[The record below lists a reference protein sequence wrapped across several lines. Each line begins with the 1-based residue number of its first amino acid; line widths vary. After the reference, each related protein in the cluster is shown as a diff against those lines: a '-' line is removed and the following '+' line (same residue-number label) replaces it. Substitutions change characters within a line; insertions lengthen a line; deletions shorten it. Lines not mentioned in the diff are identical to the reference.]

1 MINVQQLSP
10 ACINVTFNEVKAGWE
25 QWVMLSSDRHYDSV
39 KCDRALMK
47 KQLDKAKERNALIV
61 DCGDFFDAM
70 QGRYD
75 PRRSYA
81 EMRPEYKEDTYL
93 DAIVADA
100 AKYMAPYAENIIM
113 IGRGNH
119 DNSVIKNNGVDIV
132 SNLVYHLNRENN
144 ANIKI
149 GGYGG
154 WVRFQFISGK
164 NESMLL
170 KYFHGSGGDAPV
182 TRGVLNTARQ
192 GLYLPDADVVVN
204 GHNHN
209 AYVVPISRERISNK
223 GVVYQDTM
231 NFIRTPSYSIDYG
244 DGTGGW
250 HIERGGPPKPRGC
263 VWMRFSYD
271 TTDVRR
277 IRTEFIMDIV

>member
-1 MINVQQLSP
+1 MIIEQVNN
-10 ACINVTFNEVKAGWE
+10 ACINVKFDNISAGWE
-25 QWVMLSSDRHYDSV
+25 QWIMLSSDRHFDSI

-47 KQLDKAKERNALIV
+47 KHLDLAKERNAYII

-81 EMRPEYKEDTYL
+81 EMRPEYAKDVYL
-93 DAIVADA
+93 DAIVEDA
-100 AKYMAPYAENIIM
+100 AKFMTPYADRFIM

-119 DNSVIKNNGVDIV
+119 DQSIVKNNSVDIV
-132 SNLVYHLNRENN
+132 SNLVYHLNRENGTQ
-144 ANIKI
+144 IKI

-154 WVRFQFISGK
+154 WVRFLFSWGK
-164 NESMLL
+164 KNSINL

-192 GLYLPDADVVVN
+192 QLFLPDADIIVN

-209 AYVVPISRERISNK
+209 TYHVPISRERLSNG
-223 GVVYQDTM
+223 GVVYQDM
-231 NFIRTPSYSIDYG
+231 VHHVRTPSYAIDYG
-244 DGTGGW
+244 DGTQSW
-250 HIERGGPPKPRGC
+250 HVERGGPPKPRGC
-263 VWMRFSYD
+263 VWLKFIYDSGRVQKIHSQFSID
-271 TTDVRR
+271 A
-277 IRTEFIMDIV
+277 I